1 MGTFAPTASQ
11 SHSRKELPM
20 TTATVIKPKF
30 VPKVTKA
37 QFVPKVTK
45 AQKDA
50 AVRLKHAQ
58 QAAILL
64 KMVSDPTRI
73 QIVLMLAEGE
83 KHVGGL
89 CDPLN
94 QSPPATS
101 HHLSLLRLGNI
112 VARRRQGK
120 NNYYVLTE
128 AGVQLA
134 SVVKTVIG

>member
-1 MGTFAPTASQ
+1 
-11 SHSRKELPM
+11 M

-50 AVRLKHAQ
+50 ALRLKHAQ
-58 QAAILL
+58 QAASLL
-64 KMVSDPTRI
+64 KMVSDPTRL

-83 KHVGGL
+83 KHVGAL
-89 CDPLN
+89 CETLG

-128 AGVQLA
+128 AGEQLA
-134 SVVKTVIG
+134 SIVKTIIG